1 MLVPFLPALQ
11 FSRNFSF
18 SSRCDVLSGMSSV
31 NKNTGS
37 SEKVEHRKVTGLISK
52 DRLSG
57 QDWVG
62 VFFTNVK
69 NITKDTTMGQDQEG
83 KGLSTLGSL
92 FRVSMLVES
101 SLLPIAFPLSPT
113 PLPCFMFF
121 HFIHYC
127 ITYLFTLSIVCVLK
141 KLCNLHKGRAVC
153 VCVHSCSLLHSY
165 YLAGYTPESM
175 FSSLDMWCRS
185 AGGSRRLGKLMW
197 HRLKTNLREM
207 ER

>member
-1 MLVPFLPALQ
+1 M
-11 FSRNFSF
+11 
-18 SSRCDVLSGMSSV
+18 RCPKWYEQCKQEHWEFREGGAQKSDWADLKRQTVRTRLG
-31 NKNTGS
+31 GS
-37 SEKVEHRKVTGLISK
+37 
-52 DRLSG
+52 
-57 QDWVG
+57 
-62 VFFTNVK
+62 FFTSVK

-101 SLLPIAFPLSPT
+101 SLPPTAFPLSPT

-153 VCVHSCSLLHSY
+153 VRVGVHSCSLLHSY